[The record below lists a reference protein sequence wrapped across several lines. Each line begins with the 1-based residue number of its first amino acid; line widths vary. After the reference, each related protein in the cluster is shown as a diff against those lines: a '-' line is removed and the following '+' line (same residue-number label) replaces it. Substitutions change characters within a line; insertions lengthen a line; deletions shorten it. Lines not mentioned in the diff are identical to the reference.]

1 MADAKTFYIWATLLS
16 DRAASDL
23 TAGLVRK
30 GFHVG
35 ALAANNNLTIVGNVC
50 ALASLKAVTDTIPEK
65 LPEKLPEKDTTVGW
79 VLERVKEVLNHSEN
93 SWLSLVVSELGGSC
107 TWSGSNVAKK
117 KEDPPPKKEDPTVLD
132 KMDKTLGG

>member
-35 ALAANNNLTIVGNVC
+35 PLSADNNLTIVGPVSTLC
-50 ALASLKAVTDTIPEK
+50 ALKGETGTVPEK
-65 LPEKLPEKDTTVGW
+65 LAEKQTPQGW
-79 VLERVKEVLNHSEN
+79 VLNQVKEVLNHSEN

>member
-35 ALAANNNLTIVGNVC
+35 PLASNNLLTIVGSVC
-50 ALASLKAVTDTIPEK
+50 ALASLKAVTDNY
-65 LPEKLPEKDTTVGW
+65 PEKLPEKDTVEGW
-79 VLERVKEVLNHSEN
+79 VLERVKEVLNLSEN
-93 SWLSLVVSELGGSC
+93 SWLSLIVFEINGSC
-107 TWSGSNVAKK
+107 AWAGSNVAKK